1 MTDPDHP
8 PSSPEVTDGLPGERF
23 SLADEAPLARGALV
37 VSLVGVVF
45 GFTFLPQLVAL
56 ALAGLSLARGER
68 AGRRYALLAIVLSL
82 VLTIVW
88 GIALG
93 LMVTWWATTRIA

>member
-8 PSSPEVTDGLPGERF
+8 PSSPEVTDDFPGERF
-23 SLADEAPLARGALV
+23 SLANEAPLARGALV
-37 VSLVGVVF
+37 VSFVGVVF

-82 VLTIVW
+82 ALTVLW
-88 GIALG
+88 GVALG
-93 LMVTWWATTRIA
+93 LLVTWWATTRVA

>member
-1 MTDPDHP
+1 MTDSDHP
-8 PSSPEVTDGLPGERF
+8 PSSPEVVDDLPGERF
-23 SLADEAPLARGALV
+23 SLATEAPLARGALV
-37 VSLVGVVF
+37 VSMVGVVF
-45 GFTFLPQLVAL
+45 GFTFLPQLLAL

-82 VLTIVW
+82 VFTILW

-93 LMVTWWATTRIA
+93 LLVSWWATTRIG

>member
-1 MTDPDHP
+1 M
-8 PSSPEVTDGLPGERF
+8 
-23 SLADEAPLARGALV
+23 ARGALV